1 MGKRNAIVILIMAAM
16 SMLTGYMMSKIS
28 LVGRFGI
35 NMFHR
40 EYQFLKV
47 WWQGALLVFT
57 VWLIIFI
64 THSILNRRV
73 SKASAL
79 AANLISLI
87 VAIGGL
93 YFTYS
98 DFRHDFTH
106 NLIGERSHI
115 GFYLFW
121 IGWMGISLFFLA
133 QKSSR
138 QLIVSGKMV

>member
-1 MGKRNAIVILIMAAM
+1 
-16 SMLTGYMMSKIS
+16 
-28 LVGRFGI
+28 
-35 NMFHR
+35 MFHR
-40 EYQFLKV
+40 EYNFLKD
-47 WWQGALLVFT
+47 WWKGAILVFSI
-57 VWLIIFI
+57 WLIIYI
-64 THSILNRRV
+64 AHSIIKRRV

-106 NLIGERSHI
+106 NWIGERSHI

-121 IGWMGISLFFLA
+121 VGWMGISLFFLA

-138 QLIVSGKMV
+138 QLIVSGKMI